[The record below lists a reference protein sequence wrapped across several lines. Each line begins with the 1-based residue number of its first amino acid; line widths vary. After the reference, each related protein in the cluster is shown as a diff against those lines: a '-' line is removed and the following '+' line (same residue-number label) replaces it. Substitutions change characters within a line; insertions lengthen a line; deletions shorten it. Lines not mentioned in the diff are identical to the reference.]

1 MHSAAIS
8 RQDTLNSKESLEL
21 ESQLMEQNQSY
32 SQQGFTQNQ
41 NCNTLKILRRK
52 LFLRNKIK
60 KEQVE
65 DKRFDKDYKFASSA
79 VSVQYID
86 PNFVS

>member
-1 MHSAAIS
+1 MKMDWSCHKAVTEK
-8 RQDTLNSKESLEL
+8 QKHFF
-21 ESQLMEQNQSY
+21 
-32 SQQGFTQNQ
+32 GFW
-41 NCNTLKILRRK
+41 LKILRRK